1 MSDQITVW
9 KVISTIGQG
18 IGKTVEVL
26 GQGVN
31 ATVNGVQSA
40 NAAVR
45 DSVPITEITMV
56 FNTTDHTITFANKE
70 TARDARDILGQT
82 AVSLKTDQTA
92 GAWIPWYEPP
102 RFDGFANRNLQ
113 IAVNGMPVLYIWQ
126 KGDFVY
132 WSNKLDSE
140 GRPAKAYKMSGITYV
155 GGQRM
160 LVVRNDPE
168 TGYSA
173 FLASTVPG
181 M

>member
-1 MSDQITVW
+1 MSNEITVW

-18 IGKTVEVL
+18 IGKTVEAL

-31 ATVNGVQSA
+31 ATVQGVQSA

-56 FNTTDHTITFANKE
+56 FNTTDQTIRFANKE

-102 RFDGFANRNLQ
+102 RFDSFATRHLQ
-113 IAVNGMPVLYIWQ
+113 IAVNELAVLYIWQ

-140 GRPAKAYKMSGITYV
+140 GRPAKAYKMAGITYV

-173 FLASTVPG
+173 FLSNTVTG
-181 M
+181 T

>member
-1 MSDQITVW
+1 MGDQITVW

-31 ATVNGVQSA
+31 GAVNGVQSA

-45 DSVPITEITMV
+45 DSVPITEITLV
-56 FNTTDHTITFANKE
+56 FNTTDHTIKFVNKE
-70 TARDARDILGQT
+70 SARDAREILGQS
-82 AVSLKTDQTA
+82 AISLKTDQTA
-92 GAWIPWYEPP
+92 GAWVPWYDPP
-102 RFDGFANRNLQ
+102 RFDGFANRHLQ
-113 IAVNGMPVLYIWQ
+113 IVVNEQPVLYIWQ

-132 WSNKLDSE
+132 WSNRLDSE
-140 GRPAKAYKMSGITYV
+140 GRPAKSYKMSGITYV

-173 FLASTVPG
+173 FLSNTVTG
-181 M
+181 A

>member
-1 MSDQITVW
+1 MGDEITVW
-9 KVISTIGQG
+9 KVLSTIGQG
-18 IGKTVEVL
+18 IGKTVEVI

-31 ATVNGVQSA
+31 ATVQGVQSA

-56 FNTTDHTITFANKE
+56 FNTTDQTIRFINKE
-70 TARDARDILGQT
+70 TARDARDILGQS
-82 AVSLKTDQTA
+82 AASLKTEQTA
-92 GAWIPWYEPP
+92 GAWIPWYDPP
-102 RFDGFANRNLQ
+102 RFDGFANRHLE
-113 IAVNGMPVLYIWQ
+113 IVVNDVPVLYIWQ
-126 KGDFVY
+126 RGDFVY
-132 WSNKLDSE
+132 WCNKLDSE

-173 FLASTVPG
+173 FLSNTVG
-181 M
+181 TS

>member
-1 MSDQITVW
+1 MADEVNLW

-18 IGKTVEVL
+18 IGKSVEIIAQGVGATVE
-26 GQGVN
+26 
-31 ATVNGVQSA
+31 GVQKT

-45 DSVPITEITMV
+45 DSVPITEITLV
-56 FNTTDHTITFANKE
+56 FNTTDHTIKFVNKE
-70 TARDARDILGQT
+70 SARDMREILGQS

-92 GAWIPWYEPP
+92 GAWIPWYDPP
-102 RFDGFANRNLQ
+102 RFDGFANRH
-113 IAVNGMPVLYIWQ
+113 IEIVVGDTPVLYIWQ

-132 WSNKLDSE
+132 WSNRLDSE
-140 GRPAKAYKMSGITYV
+140 GRPAKSYKMSGITYV

-173 FLASTVPG
+173 FLSNTVTG
-181 M
+181 S